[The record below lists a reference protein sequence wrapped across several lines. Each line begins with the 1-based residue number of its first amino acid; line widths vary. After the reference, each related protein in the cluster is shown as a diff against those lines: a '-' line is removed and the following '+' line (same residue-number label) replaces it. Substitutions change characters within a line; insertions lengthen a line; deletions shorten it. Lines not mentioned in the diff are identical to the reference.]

1 MANGNTIA
9 EIRSILSDKS
19 KVSQGVVNRLQ
30 LSLMA
35 EIYEKQEAAANDE
48 KSHRAAVEI
57 RLGELERRSLGMW
70 VWRHPKAA
78 TAIFL
83 SLYTF
88 AISDIRDPFLAMLSD
103 AFKLI
108 F

>member
-9 EIRSILSDKS
+9 EIRAILGDKQ

-30 LSLMA
+30 LSLTA
-35 EIYEKQEAAANDE
+35 EIYEKLESAAADE
-48 KSHRAAVEI
+48 KKHREAIEV
-57 RLGELERRSLGMW
+57 RLVELERRSVGMW

-78 TAIFL
+78 TAMFL

-88 AISDIRDPFLAMLSD
+88 AISDIRDPFLAMLAD
-103 AFKLI
+103 ALKLI